1 MYLGS
6 AGFDFVQVG
15 ASFVQVTARAGGSAA
30 NVVCL
35 GGNRCGGAGAAA
47 KQQDDG

>member
-6 AGFDFVQVG
+6 AGFDFIQVCPG
-15 ASFVQVTARAGGSAA
+15 RIQVTARAGRSTP
-30 NVVCL
+30 NIVRL